1 MGGGVSSLSACE
13 CSPSKRSAVAAL
25 TGSVGGS
32 GASCPFCKRANYSAE
47 YLGPLS
53 ALEQRR
59 AQEEEQKVIKLQIEQ
74 QVRS

>member
-1 MGGGVSSLSACE
+1 
-13 CSPSKRSAVAAL
+13 
-25 TGSVGGS
+25 VGGS
-32 GASCPFCKRANYSAE
+32 GASCPFCKRANYTAE